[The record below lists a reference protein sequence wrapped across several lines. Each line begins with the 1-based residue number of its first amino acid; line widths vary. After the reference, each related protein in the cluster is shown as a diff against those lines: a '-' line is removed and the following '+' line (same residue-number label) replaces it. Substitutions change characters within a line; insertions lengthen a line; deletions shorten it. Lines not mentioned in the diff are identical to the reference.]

1 MKHLAVF
8 LNARNLM
15 MIGKSKLIYL
25 CFFISLQSIGYSQ
38 LFTNYTST
46 RTTGNPYSSISS
58 SGSSVG
64 SWRNTGAFSQDDNRS
79 LFIDIGF
86 DFWYAGVR
94 YTSISISTNGF
105 IDFSNSTDDGGP
117 QTDDFGYANNAFTSV
132 LVGDATR
139 PSIAPMYDDL
149 TAQGGV
155 DSLGNAIKYQLT
167 GTAPNRIFTVE
178 WIDMAVYL
186 NTTPSLNFQVKIY
199 ERTGVIDFVYGT
211 MINGVHTFSYT
222 CGLNGTTMNVTPTN
236 AQLKAQQTANTNTF
250 SAGEVNNLVTI
261 PATNSLI
268 KFTPPVPANPPGPL
282 TFSAITNSSM
292 TLNWANWATN
302 EVGYVIY
309 NSIDGINYY
318 FVTQTAANATN
329 ANITGL
335 SPNITYFWRVM
346 AVTEGCLSNQLSG
359 SQATLPAGNKLSNVA
374 NGTWNDP
381 NDWTPI
387 GVPTLS
393 DNVTIRN
400 GHTITIDVNASC
412 NDLLVGFS
420 GGNLIIGNNNTA
432 RAITIGGNISVTGT
446 GNFSVSGTSN
456 TTHTMNFKGK
466 ILNNGTLNFRPDANS
481 FCDITFSRINSQ
493 SIAGTGATNNYNNMI
508 LSLGS
513 GFNDSLFVT
522 STIFTAPTNF
532 LTINS
537 GAFKLSSTN
546 TSTFVF
552 TNAYNIGQYAGIIND
567 NPNATFDFQAG
578 LTLEGLYKNMRGN
591 LIVGNAANEN
601 LVSNGGI
608 LKIQNGSVNIAGR
621 YFIPNINNL
630 ALFSI
635 SGGTMT
641 LPTVGSTSTT
651 VAPFQIVGSGSTFN
665 MSGGS
670 IIIQREGGTGAQNLG
685 YVVTGA
691 TTSNVTGGTLQI
703 GDATTPPAQN
713 MQINTNVGVGNLLVN
728 SANATGTLL
737 TNHLNVINNVTI
749 AFGALNSNTRNIT
762 LGGNWSNSGTWT
774 PSTGTVTFGGSS
786 NHTLVNTLVA
796 NENFN
801 NLSTSGTGTLTLNDP
816 VTLTGNINI
825 GNGSG
830 LNVNAAN
837 HTINLRGNWTNNGT
851 FTQQNGL
858 VNMNGTIQQSFN
870 GIATTFHNYTLNN
883 SAGAIVNSGIYTIN
897 NLYTPTLGTLNTNG
911 QTWIFESDGTNESRI
926 SAFNASSGITGN
938 VTTRRFINS
947 GIGGYRDLGV
957 AHLSG
962 ATVSS
967 FDDDMY
973 ISGSPSAGFADG
985 CAMGPPCFY
994 SFKLLNNNVY
1004 TDITNASTVI
1014 GNTQGVHAW
1023 VADGYPSSLSAPI
1036 NIDLT
1041 GTVKPFAN
1049 VNVNVAGAGGTLI
1062 GNPYISQIDFDNISR
1077 AGVGDFYYMY
1087 DVNITNFNWYQIA
1100 NLSSPLTNII
1110 SKGQGFVVYGPGTL
1124 TFSETNKTGAAS
1136 VFIRN
1141 QNEDVFVLDI
1151 KDINKENVSC
1161 NAMLNLT
1168 EGESGKTSIPL
1179 LRGIDTN
1186 SIYVSTRGNNFSE
1199 VTFRYENL
1207 AINDFMEIPVYVEVN
1222 SKANL
1227 QLSLVNTELLRSFEC
1242 VEIIDQKTK
1251 KVYTLDEA
1259 EMLQFNQDSSQ
1270 NSTPRFIIRL
1280 AKTCDDLE
1288 QNWADFYYA
1297 NNYLNF
1303 TVRNASEGILNVEV
1317 VDLAGRLVLSQQV
1330 QNSSQWFQVADS
1342 DLWKNGTYITRLTSG
1357 NLSKSWKFTV
1367 IR

>member
-1 MKHLAVF
+1 MSKNLLYKKLTLYCFKLNRILILLLF
-8 LNARNLM
+8 LFVGTESSA
-15 MIGKSKLIYL
+15 
-25 CFFISLQSIGYSQ
+25 Q
-38 LFTNYTST
+38 LFSNYASS
-46 RTTGNPYSSISS
+46 RSTGNPYSSISI

-94 YTSISISTNGF
+94 YTAISISTNGF

-117 QTDDFGYANNAFTSV
+117 NTDDFGYANTAFTEPNIAN
-132 LVGDATR
+132 ATR
-139 PSIAPMYDDL
+139 PAIAPMYDDL

-167 GTAPNRIFTVE
+167 GTAPNRVFTIE

-199 ERTGVIDFVYGT
+199 EKTGVIDLVYGT
-211 MINGVHTFSYT
+211 MINGSHAFSYT
-222 CGLNGTTMNVTPTN
+222 CGLNGTTMSNTPTN
-236 AQLKAQQTANTNTF
+236 AQLKVQQTANTNTF

-261 PATNSLI
+261 PATNSI
-268 KFTPPVPANPPGPL
+268 IRFTPPVPANPPGPL
-282 TFSAITNSSM
+282 TFSAVTNSSM

-335 SPNITYFWRVM
+335 SPGITYNWRVM
-346 AVTEGCLSNQLSG
+346 AVTEGCLSNPLTG
-359 SQATLPAGNKLSNVA
+359 TQATLPAGNKLSNVA

-381 NDWTPI
+381 NDWTPV
-387 GVPTLS
+387 GVPTFS

-400 GHTITIDVNASC
+400 GHTITIDVNANC
-412 NDLLVGFS
+412 NDLTVGS
-420 GGNLIIGNNNTA
+420 TGGTLIIGNNNTS
-432 RAITIGGNISVTGT
+432 RTLNIGGNITVTNTGT
-446 GNFSVSGTSN
+446 FRVSNTSN
-456 TTHTMNFKGK
+456 TTHLMNFIGK
-466 ILNNGTLNFRPDANS
+466 ITNNGTLNFRPDGDS
-481 FCDITFSRINSQ
+481 FCDITFSRINTQ
-493 SIAGTGATNNYNNMI
+493 SITGTGATNNYNNFI

-513 GFNDSLFVT
+513 GFNDSLFIT
-522 STIFTAPTNF
+522 STIFTAPNNF

-552 TNAYNIGQYAGIIND
+552 TNAYTIGQYAGIIND

-601 LVSNGGI
+601 LQSNGGI
-608 LKIQNGSVNIAGR
+608 LKIQAGTVNIAGS
-621 YFIPNINNL
+621 YFVPNINNL

-703 GDATTPPAQN
+703 GNGSTPAAQI
-713 MQINTNVGVGNLLVN
+713 MQINTNIGVGNLLIN
-728 SANATGTLL
+728 TANATGSLL

-749 AFGALNSNTRNIT
+749 AAGTLNANTRNIT

-774 PSTGTVTFGGSS
+774 PSTGTVTFGGSN
-786 NHTLVNTLVA
+786 NHTLVNTIAA

-801 NLSTSGTGTLTLNDP
+801 HLATTGTGTLTLNDP
-816 VTLTGNINI
+816 ITLAGNINI
-825 GNGSG
+825 GNGSSIDV
-830 LNVNAAN
+830 NVAN
-837 HTINLRGNWTNNGT
+837 HTVNLRGNWTNNGT
-851 FTQQNGL
+851 FIQRSGL
-858 VNMNGTIQQSFN
+858 VNMNGTVQQLFN
-870 GIATTFHNYTLNN
+870 GTATTFYNYTLNN
-883 SAGAIVNSGIYTIN
+883 TNGARINSGVYTIN
-897 NLYTPTLGTLNTNG
+897 NLYTPTLGTLLTNG
-911 QTWIFESDGTNESRI
+911 QTWIFESDGANESRI

-938 VTTRRFINS
+938 VTTRRFINA

-973 ISGSPSAGFADG
+973 ISGSTGAGFADG

-994 SFKLLNNNVY
+994 SFKLLNNNNY
-1004 TDITNASTVI
+1004 TDITNASIVI

-1041 GTVKPFAN
+1041 GTVKPFGN
-1049 VNVNVAGAGGTLI
+1049 VNVNITGAGGTLV
-1062 GNPYISQIDFDNISR
+1062 GNPYISQINFDNISR
-1077 AGVGDFYYMY
+1077 AGVGDYYYMY
-1087 DVNITNFNWYQIA
+1087 DVNITNYNWYQIA
-1100 NLSSPLTNII
+1100 NISSPLTNII
-1110 SKGQGFVVYGPGTL
+1110 SKGQGFVVYGPGTI

-1141 QNEDVFVLDI
+1141 QSEEVFLMDV
-1151 KDINKENVSC
+1151 KDLNKENVSC
-1161 NAMLNLT
+1161 NAMINLT
-1168 EGESGKTSIPL
+1168 EGETGKTSIPL
-1179 LRGIDTN
+1179 LKGIDTN
-1186 SIYVSTRGNNFSE
+1186 SIYISTKGNNFSD
-1199 VTFRYENL
+1199 VSYRYEN
-1207 AINDFMEIPVYVEVN
+1207 IVKKDFMEIPVYIQVN

-1227 QLSLVNTELLRSFEC
+1227 QMSLLNTDLLNEFEC
-1242 VEIIDQKTK
+1242 IEIEDQLDHKIYSVE
-1251 KVYTLDEA
+1251 EA
-1259 EMLQFNQDSSQ
+1259 QLLNIMHDSSA
-1270 NSTPRFIIRL
+1270 NSSPRFIIRL
-1280 AKTCDDLE
+1280 AKTCEDLE

-1297 NNYLNF
+1297 NNHLNF
-1303 TVRNASEGILNVEV
+1303 TVRNASEGILTVEV
-1317 VDLAGRLVLSQQV
+1317 IDLAGRLVLSEQI
-1330 QNSSQWFQVADS
+1330 QNPTQWFQIADS
-1342 DLWKNGTYITRLTSG
+1342 DSWKNGTYITRLTTG